1 MPTPSHSSIRAD
13 CTKSCPVF
21 TLERADDGARDP
33 LSAESRQHP
42 ERPDLFQPG
51 PAVDIPFPDADAI
64 RPDQAMKLMVIGET
78 QGSAGQR
85 PRPYK
90 LAAA

>member
-1 MPTPSHSSIRAD
+1 MALAIRFLLKAGN
-13 CTKSCPVF
+13 
-21 TLERADDGARDP
+21 TLSGRTYFSTG
-33 LSAESRQHP
+33 L
-42 ERPDLFQPG
+42 
-51 PAVDIPFPDADAI
+51 AVDIPFPDADAI

-78 QGSAGQR
+78 QRSAGLR